1 MKKLTVNNV
10 EGFAFWAK
18 SPCFDLSVEINWE
31 NVRNIMASSYVEEA
45 IVIIDG
51 ETKIIS
57 LS

>member
-1 MKKLTVNNV
+1 MKKLIINNN

-31 NVRNIMASSYVEEA
+31 NVKKIMASSYVEEA

-51 ETKIIS
+51 EKKIIR
-57 LS
+57 L